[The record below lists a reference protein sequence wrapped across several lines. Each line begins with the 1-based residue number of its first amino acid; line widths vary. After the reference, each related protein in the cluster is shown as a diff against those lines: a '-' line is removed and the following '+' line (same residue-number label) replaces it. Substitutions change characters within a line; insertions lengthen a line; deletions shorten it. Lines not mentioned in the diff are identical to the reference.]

1 MIFAVNAL
9 TMPCSPEIVEPT
21 VTCMNVA
28 GRTFAI
34 DDGVT
39 RLPGTSIV
47 MRFEMADINHLDFS
61 NTPGLESFDDIFQV
75 SSIEVI
81 D

>member
-1 MIFAVNAL
+1 MSQA
-9 TMPCSPEIVEPT
+9 IVEPT

-28 GRTFAI
+28 GHVFAI

-47 MRFEMADINHLDFS
+47 VRFEMADINHLDFS